1 MKKKITEL
9 IRERRVYFDG
19 GTGSMIQSMGLEP
32 GEEPALWNRTHP
44 DRIASIYRQYYEAG
58 CDVVS
63 TNTFGINRTKFEDY
77 DELIQAAVR
86 ICREEADKFEEDKY
100 VALDIGPL
108 GQLLEPLGKLPF
120 EEAVSIYADTIR
132 AAEGAGADVIIIE
145 TMNDAH
151 ETKAAVLAAKEN
163 SDLPIIVSNVFDS
176 TGRMMTGGTP
186 GAMAALLEGLRVDA
200 VGMNCSLGPDHM
212 VKMVEEYVNYTS
224 LPLIVMPNAGLPK
237 VVDGET
243 VYSFGPEIFSD
254 YMVEIARKGGCILG
268 GCCGTTPEHI
278 RQTIEKTKDLPYRLP
293 EKKDL
298 TVVSSYTHH
307 LEIGEDPVLIGER
320 INPTGKKKLKE
331 ALRSGDMDYIL
342 NEGLKQEEAG
352 AQALDVNV
360 GLPEIDE
367 PAMIYE
373 AVKALQAVTDLPLQI
388 DTSDPVAL
396 EKAMRIY
403 NGKPMVNSVNGKQAV
418 MDQVFPLVKKYGG
431 AVVALTIGEEG
442 IPEDAAGRLQIALH
456 IIEEAK
462 KYGIDQKDIIVDP
475 LAMAISSAQDSARV
489 ALEVIR
495 ELKKRGIRT
504 IMGVSN
510 ISFGLPKRDLI
521 NSAFFVGAMS
531 AGLSCAIMNPF
542 SVPMMDAW
550 HAFRA
555 LNCNDANCL
564 DYIKYTEERVETAAS
579 ASLSVSSS
587 GTATSP
593 RGGGKDVFPTGET
606 SALKQAIVSGMTDRA
621 ARLTKELLQ
630 TEEPLNIING
640 HIVPALDEIGKAF
653 ESGKVY
659 LPQLLMSADAAS
671 GAFEKVKEKLP
682 ASDSDR
688 GRMVI
693 LATVQGDVHDIGKN
707 IVKVLLQSYG
717 FYVLDLGKDVAPEV
731 IRDTALET
739 GCKLVGLSA
748 LMTTTV
754 PAMEETIRL
763 IRETDP
769 SIKVMVGG
777 AVLTQE
783 YADKIGADRY
793 SPDAMDAVRYA
804 EEFYKKLEAGS

>member
-1 MKKKITEL
+1 MKPITEL

-19 GTGSMIQSMGLEP
+19 GMGSMIQALGLQP
-32 GEEPALWNRTHP
+32 GEEPSLWNLEHP
-44 DRIASIYRQYYEAG
+44 EKIASIHRQYFEAG
-58 CDVVS
+58 CDVVF
-63 TNTFGINRTKFEDY
+63 TNTFGINRTKFENY
-77 DELIQAAVR
+77 DELIRAGVKIAR
-86 ICREEADKFEEDKY
+86 AEADRFDEDKY

-120 EEAVSIYADTIR
+120 EEALEIYADTVR
-132 AAEGAGADVIIIE
+132 AAEGAGADLIIIE

-163 SDLPIIVSNVFDS
+163 SSLPVFVSNVFDS

-212 VKMVEEYVNYTS
+212 VKTVEEYAKYTS
-224 LPLIVMPNAGLPK
+224 LPLLVMPNAGLPK
-237 VVDGET
+237 VVDGRT

-254 YMVEIARKGGCILG
+254 YMVQIAEKGGCILG
-268 GCCGTTPEHI
+268 GCCGTTPEYI

-293 EKKDL
+293 EDKGMTL
-298 TVVSSYTHH
+298 VSSYTHH
-307 LEIGEDPVLIGER
+307 LEIGDDPVLIGER

-331 ALRSGDMDYIL
+331 ALRAGDMEYIL
-342 NEGLKQEEAG
+342 NEGLKQADSG
-352 AQALDVNV
+352 VHALDVNV

-403 NGKPMVNSVNGKQAV
+403 NGKPLVNSVNGKQAV
-418 MDQVFPLVKKYGG
+418 MDKVFPLIQKYGG

-442 IPEDAAGRLQIALH
+442 IPEGAEGRLKIALD
-456 IIEEAK
+456 IIREAE
-462 KYGIDQKDIIVDP
+462 KYGIPKKDIIVDP
-475 LAMAISSAQDSARV
+475 LAMAISSIQSSANT
-489 ALEVIR
+489 ALEVVR
-495 ELKKRGIRT
+495 ELNRQGVRT

-521 NSAFFVGAMS
+521 NSVFFANAMS
-531 AGLSCAIMNPF
+531 AGLNCAIMNPF
-542 SVPMMDAW
+542 SVPMMDAY

-555 LNCNDANCL
+555 LSAKDLNCL
-564 DYIKYTEERVETAAS
+564 DYIKYTEERMEPSPSLVTAETKP
-579 ASLSVSSS
+579 
-587 GTATSP
+587 SP
-593 RGGGKDVFPTGET
+593 GGEGGSRRLTDEG
-606 SALKQAIVSGMTDRA
+606 SQNGLKQAIVSGMTEKA
-621 ARLTKELLQ
+621 VRLTAELLD
-630 TEEPLNIING
+630 TAEPLEIIGG
-640 HIVPALDEIGKAF
+640 HIVPALDEVGKAF
-653 ESGKVY
+653 EAGKIY
-659 LPQLLMSADAAS
+659 LPQLLMSADSAA

-682 ASDSDR
+682 ASDEDR

-717 FYVLDLGKDVAPEV
+717 FYVMDLGKDVAPET
-731 IRDTALET
+731 IRDAALEN

-754 PAMEETIRL
+754 PAMEETIKL
-763 IRETDP
+763 IREADP
-769 SIKVMVGG
+769 AIKVMVGG

-804 EEFYKKLEAGS
+804 EEFYSK